1 MKTLHSLLLASVVLL
16 AVACNKEEP
25 QYYSAL
31 GVLVM
36 QDDST
41 IIETDDNERLLVLN
55 RANPGTGYSNR
66 DRVIADFSLAGGAKP
81 AGIDY
86 LVNIER
92 LEKVLFKPVKEL
104 TAENSDSIGN
114 DPMAVHS
121 IWLAKDFLN
130 LNFGF
135 YGGNQ
140 THYINLVRQPGELP
154 QDTVELEIRHNDRD
168 DSGYYALRGFVS
180 FDLSSLRN
188 TQADSLVIKVSAK
201 EFDSRTYTGYFKYR
215 Y

>member
-1 MKTLHSLLLASVVLL
+1 MRTHHSLLLAFMVLT
-16 AVACNKEEP
+16 AAACNKEEP

-31 GVLVM
+31 GVLAI
-36 QDDST
+36 QADST

-55 RANPGTGYSNR
+55 RANPGAGYSNR
-66 DRVIADFSLAGGAKP
+66 DRVIADFSLAGGVKP

-92 LEKVLFKPVKEL
+92 LEKVLFKPVKEI
-104 TAENSDSIGN
+104 TAENSDSVGN
-114 DPMAVHS
+114 DPMAVRN

-130 LNFGF
+130 LSFGF

-180 FDLSSLRN
+180 FDLSSLRSS
-188 TQADSLVIKVSAK
+188 QADSVIIKVSAK
-201 EFDSRTYTGYFKYR
+201 EFDSRTYTGNFTYKY
-215 Y
+215 

>member
-1 MKTLHSLLLASVVLL
+1 MRTFHSLLLAFILL
-16 AVACNKEEP
+16 SAFACNKEEP

-31 GVLVM
+31 GVLLI
-36 QDDST
+36 QNDST

-55 RANPGTGYSNR
+55 RANPGAGYNHH
-66 DRVIADFSLAGGAKP
+66 DRVIADFSLAGGVKP

-86 LVNIER
+86 MVNLER
-92 LEKVLFKPVKEL
+92 LEKVLFKPVKVL
-104 TAENSDSIGN
+104 TGDNADSIGD
-114 DPMAVHS
+114 DPMSVRN

-130 LNFGF
+130 LSFGF

-140 THYINLVRQPGELP
+140 THYINLVRNPGDLP

-168 DSGYYALRGFVS
+168 DSGYYALSGFVS

-188 TQADSLVIKVSAK
+188 TAADSLVIKVTAK